1 MMSSDRDKRAVF
13 GKGIAFDPC
22 QLRDPWENRAQKIS
36 EKGQQEKEGQENRDL
51 NRLIKERHIRLMAL
65 EKKGKG
71 RNMVYCPLLK
81 RFRLDPPLDAAPPP
95 PPPPPTPKK
104 SPRRVKIEIPKPVQK
119 KPSPPKPSPPP
130 LPKVIL
136 SYKDLQRRSE
146 GKWWRGI
153 RDRELPNGPSEWSKP
168 FKCRPLQFSRIL
180 YDQTMSWQRGWPTF
194 SREKS
199 NKLLKVKPLDD
210 KVNLKE
216 WKDSWKMSRPLPKQ
230 HTENRGITEKVK
242 AFREWQN
249 RLAISRNRTS
259 TAVEK
264 RGKSSDMSNFR
275 SKVAPP
281 STIQKSEPPTHEK
294 KHDPLLQLRKES
306 SEENKPSAPKSAKPP
321 APQPKEKKLLAIKQS
336 PPQDDTVNLPWWKK
350 VCRTSKPSLKQQTE
364 NQMIAETVKTGTG
377 DDMSDSRKIVMSLD
391 NDADIEAAH
400 LETRFGDQVWRPS
413 LEARFGVHAKVV
425 PPPTPP
431 TKKREPPK
439 KSQFDAPPKTQASSD
454 ILDVNKWSEAWRTQ
468 PLLLNIKEQVSLEA
482 WEQEWP
488 EFTEEQ
494 SDKRL
499 NAKPLDDNVNL
510 TEWGDAWK
518 TPKPLAKQHTED
530 LTVTETVKPKALT
543 GWREARRLSGDNV
556 QNNPPSLKD
565 WRDSWS
571 FCQEHRWWKVS
582 MDSQMSK
589 QLFSHLRKRGGG
601 LFLFCFLFLFLCFL
615 GHNTDWG
622 Q

>member
-36 EKGQQEKEGQENRDL
+36 EKGQQEKEGQENRVM
-51 NRLIKERHIRLMAL
+51 NGLIKEQHTGLMAL
-65 EKKGKG
+65 KKKGNARK
-71 RNMVYCPLLK
+71 MVYCPILK
-81 RFRLDPPLDAAPPP
+81 RFRLDPPLDAALHPPP
-95 PPPPPTPKK
+95 PPPPPKK
-104 SPRRVKIEIPKPVQK
+104 SPRRVKIEIPKPVEK
-119 KPSPPKPSPPP
+119 KPTPPKPPPPP

-168 FKCRPLQFSRIL
+168 FKCRPLQFSRML

-194 SREKS
+194 SWEQS
-199 NKLLKVKPLDD
+199 NKLPKVKPLGE

-216 WKDSWKMSRPLPKQ
+216 WKDSWKMSRPLPQQ
-230 HTENRGITEKVK
+230 HTDNQGITERVK

-249 RLAISRNRTS
+249 RLSISRNRTP
-259 TAVEK
+259 TAVVK
-264 RGKSSDMSNFR
+264 KGKDSGMSDFR

-281 STIQKSEPPTHEK
+281 PKIHKSEPPTPAK
-294 KHDPLLQLRKES
+294 KYEPLLQLRKES
-306 SEENKPSAPKSAKPP
+306 SEENKPP
-321 APQPKEKKLLAIKQS
+321 APQPKEKKLLASKPS
-336 PPQDDTVNLPWWKK
+336 TPQDDTVNVPRWKK
-350 VCRTSKPSLKQQTE
+350 VCRTSEPSLKQHTE
-364 NQMIAETVKTGTG
+364 NQMTAEIVKTGTG
-377 DDMSDSRKIVMSLD
+377 DELSDSRKIVMSLD
-391 NDADIEAAH
+391 NDADINAAH
-400 LETRFGDQVWRPS
+400 LEPRFGAQVWSPG
-413 LEARFGVHAKVV
+413 LEARFGGQAKVV

-439 KSQFDAPPKTQASSD
+439 KSQLDTLKKTLASSD
-454 ILDVNKWSEAWRTQ
+454 MLDLDEWSEAWRTQ
-468 PLLLNIKEQVSLEA
+468 PLLLNIDEQACLEA

-488 EFTEEQ
+488 EFIKEQ

-499 NAKPLDDNVNL
+499 NAKPLGDNVNL
-510 TEWGDAWK
+510 TEWGNAWK
-518 TPKPLAKQHTED
+518 TPKPLPKQHTED
-530 LTVTETVKPKALT
+530 LTITETVKPKSLT

-571 FCQEHRWWKVS
+571 FCQEYRWWKVS

-589 QLFSHLRKRGGG
+589 QLFSHLKKRGGG
-601 LFLFCFLFLFLCFL
+601 LFLFCFLFFFVCFL
-615 GHNTDWG
+615 GHNTDLG